1 MVFYRWLSI
10 FCLALLAP
18 TAPASAANTAATT
31 GPTVWTARGGELAFI
46 WNRSLLSDLDI
57 RVSVQAG
64 VGAADREGFQPVAV
78 DVQDGLRFVLDRS
91 AFGQF
96 VGGRATLRSG
106 FVLHLPDG
114 ELSLA
119 GAVLQPRASD
129 PRTLELLD
137 AQGRRWFYL
146 DHMMLDIGE
155 DGRSLLVHT
164 MDLRV
169 DPALAQRVGRPF
181 VADWSVAQLR
191 LQSPLLAQ
199 DGRYIERV
207 LGGPVWPGT
216 EVPGLAGET
225 YQADVFMRANT
236 AQVMRCATSP
246 TCSGNCNCDGPAG
259 ATDGH
264 LVVAPNATLR
274 NNTNDG
280 SAVATVPGD
289 PNGTSTALHAAD
301 IPWYRKFSAARAPY
315 DNDQHPLLIWNLYR
329 IDSAGRI
336 EQVGRS
342 AVKHAFVSTNTNC
355 TPGPGS
361 NNSTG
366 SILGLGCSDT
376 YSTGNN
382 DGIQNL
388 GPRSEILPAKGLW
401 GRCGSTADPDCNLV
415 ENGISGNDFDQRLVV
430 RESQIPAG
438 NSYYMESWYVVR
450 DDINIYNTMASWPVT
465 FSYSGSGPWS
475 VSNGSPWALGPAI
488 NLWVNPA
495 TTSAF
500 QKNSEIAG
508 SEGRARVA
516 VKVTVLGG
524 NQWRYDYAVMNF
536 DFARAVTTGTPA
548 YGDDSTAA
556 QRFRVVHN
564 FGFDRFSVPL
574 PSGSVTTGSQ
584 TFHDG
589 DLDSANDWGGSSKA
603 GAMNW
608 VAPVN
613 AAPPAGV
620 PPVRNPLNWG
630 TLFRFSVITDRPPVA
645 GTAQLHVAQAGDP
658 EWVSAETLVPEP
670 ADVIFADD
678 LEV

>member
-18 TAPASAANTAATT
+18 SAPAIAAAAAAKS
-31 GPTVWTARGGELAFI
+31 GPAVWTARGGELAFI
-46 WNRSLLSDLDI
+46 WNRSLLSDLGI
-57 RVSVQAG
+57 RVSVQSG
-64 VGAADREGFQPVAV
+64 VGPADRQGFQPVAV
-78 DVQDGLRFVLDRS
+78 DAQEGLRFVLDRA

-96 VGGRATLRSG
+96 VGGRATLRAG

-114 ELSLA
+114 DISLA
-119 GAVLQPRASD
+119 GATLQPRDSD
-129 PRTLELLD
+129 ARTLELRD
-137 AQGRRWFYL
+137 AQGRSWFYL
-146 DHMMLDIGE
+146 DHMMLDIAE

-169 DPALAQRVGRPF
+169 APALAQRVGRP
-181 VADWSVAQLR
+181 VATDWSVAQLR

-216 EVPGLAGET
+216 EVPEAPGQT

-246 TCSGNCNCDGPAG
+246 TCSGTCSCDGPGNAS
-259 ATDGH
+259 DGY

-274 NNTNDG
+274 NNTNAG

-301 IPWYRKFSAARAPY
+301 IPWYRKFSAARPPY

-366 SILGLGCSDT
+366 AVLGLGCSDT

-415 ENGISGNDFDQRLVV
+415 ENGISGNDYEQRMVV

-465 FSYSGSGPWS
+465 FNYTSSWS

-495 TTSAF
+495 TTSEF
-500 QKNSEIAG
+500 QKNSEIATG
-508 SEGRARVA
+508 EGRARVA
-516 VKVTVLGG
+516 VKVTSLGG

-548 YGDDSTAA
+548 YGDDATPA
-556 QRFRVVHN
+556 QRFRIVHN
-564 FGFDRFSVPL
+564 FGFDGFSVPL
-574 PSGSVTTGSQ
+574 PAGSTVTQ

-589 DLDSANDWGGSSKA
+589 DLDSGNDWSAGS
-603 GAMNW
+603 
-608 VAPVN
+608 VADE
-613 AAPPAGV
+613 ARWTAPADPAPLAGV

-630 TLFRFSVITDRPPVA
+630 TLFRFSLTTDRPPVA
-645 GTAQLHVAQAGDP
+645 GLAQLHVAQAGDP
-658 EWVSAETLVPEP
+658 EWLSAATLVPQA
-670 ADVIFADD
+670 ADSIFVDNFQ
-678 LEV
+678 E